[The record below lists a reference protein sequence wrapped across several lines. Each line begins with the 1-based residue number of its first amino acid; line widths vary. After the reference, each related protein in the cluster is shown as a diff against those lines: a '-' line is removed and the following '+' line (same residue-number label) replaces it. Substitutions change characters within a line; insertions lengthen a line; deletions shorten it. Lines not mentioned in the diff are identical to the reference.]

1 MRIGFTGTRRG
12 LTRPQDAALQEVLRS
27 LENVQ
32 EAHHGDCVGADE
44 RFHFLVQSIHPS
56 VKRVLHPPLETAAR
70 AFCVA
75 EEHRPPLTY
84 LARNRALVEA
94 LVGPEDV
101 LVACPNEPT
110 EQRRSG
116 TWSTVRYA
124 SGLGKR
130 VLLVLPRGLVVP
142 TKGRKA

>member
-1 MRIGFTGTRRG
+1 
-12 LTRPQDAALQEVLRS
+12 
-27 LENVQ
+27 
-32 EAHHGDCVGADE
+32 
-44 RFHFLVQSIHPS
+44 
-56 VKRVLHPPLETAAR
+56 
-70 AFCVA
+70 VA
-75 EEHRPPLTY
+75 EEHRSPLTY

-94 LVGPEDV
+94 LVDSEDV

-110 EQRRSG
+110 APRRSG

-142 TKGRKA
+142 AKGGRA

>member
-12 LTRPQDAALQEVLRS
+12 LTRPQDAALQHLLRS

-32 EAHHGDCVGADE
+32 EAHHGDCQGADQC
-44 RFHFLVQSIHPS
+44 FHFLVKDIHPS
-56 VKRVLHPPLETAAR
+56 VRRVLHPPLETAAR

-94 LVGPEDV
+94 LVDTEDV
-101 LVACPNEPT
+101 LVACPNEAA

-124 SGLGKR
+124 SGLGKG
-130 VLLVLPRGLVVP
+130 VLLVLPRGLVVSA
-142 TKGRKA
+142 KGE